1 MESCKYVE
9 AKVKAETEVEAEVA
23 IELQVHHLNLNLNL
37 NLTLNLNLNL
47 NIYEILNIIVLA
59 KRHLLV
65 ILPNI
70 LHCGSTFSYI
80 YPERNKMALI
90 LILDLQFIFP

>member
-9 AKVKAETEVEAEVA
+9 AKVKAETEVEAEVET
-23 IELQVHHLNLNLNL
+23 ELQLHHLN
-37 NLTLNLNLNL
+37 LNLNLNL

-65 ILPNI
+65 ILPKFYSAAQ
-70 LHCGSTFSYI
+70 LLVTFTRKEI
-80 YPERNKMALI
+80 KWH
-90 LILDLQFIFP
+90 

>member
-9 AKVKAETEVEAEVA
+9 AKVKAEVET
-23 IELQVHHLNLNLNL
+23 ELQVHH
-37 NLTLNLNLNL
+37 LNLNLNL

-65 ILPNI
+65 ILPKFYSAGQ
-70 LHCGSTFSYI
+70 LLVTFTRKEI
-80 YPERNKMALI
+80 KWH
-90 LILDLQFIFP
+90 

>member
-9 AKVKAETEVEAEVA
+9 AKVKAETEVET
-23 IELQVHHLNLNLNL
+23 ELQVHHFN
-37 NLTLNLNLNL
+37 LNLNLNL

-65 ILPNI
+65 ILPKFYSAGQ
-70 LHCGSTFSYI
+70 LLVTFTRKEI
-80 YPERNKMALI
+80 KWH
-90 LILDLQFIFP
+90 